1 MEILMKLLIC
11 QLIIQDIIQISFI
24 WINTNWYY
32 VLLNVLSLS
41 ICLLLIIID
50 YYKISMNYIK
60 VGLQLLCI
68 INYETLFQQSINI
81 ANAAQLFYILLI
93 LFKIYDNA
101 ILTKIIVHL
110 ILVYMV
116 IRAIITQ
123 SDYRIQYILLIIF
136 LQPINHYIFYTMN
149 TIQLSQQTQTQFIIQ
164 QNSQEQVICLSND
177 SKGDNLKCDLNE
189 SVIVN
194 QIDYE
199 FESPKIQQEHKS
211 IGTNKNTIEQRVIIK
226 KQPIN
231 VQKTTTNSSDSIQ
244 QEPLKMESNMDSK
257 YSDLVAI
264 MSNLPFGILFV
275 DQQLTILDYNQK
287 VTQLLG
293 ITNPNKIIQFLDEAI
308 KKGGEIQEVRSTKK
322 IKKSLSKTPKK
333 MSFYQ
338 QTSINLQKR
347 QINEQISD
355 LVSQFYNCGSPSKID
370 NESQQEGNLKSIFQK
385 FQKIHQSQQTAAS
398 REAFQFII
406 RLDSMNNSQCKS
418 KYKSLKLKIFQIDG
432 NGQWEQNV
440 YLFVLE
446 NITKREEFK
455 LLNHKYKFQQA
466 LLNSLCHELR
476 TPINGVIS
484 QLFALKDELTIDLIQ
499 SHLNP
504 AIVSSKRLQYQL
516 NDILDYAQ
524 IQCNALTLNKSY
536 FKLEEIYQQLHELF
550 YFECLQKQIQLVIE
564 DDYQIRLHTDKER
577 LLRIFINLLDNSVKF
592 TNKGGTIKVS
602 SEILKDHFKF
612 IVYDNGQGIK
622 DEIIEKIEEQAE
634 ILFQDSIQY
643 NSNKLGLGLRISM
656 LLSNYLYKEQ
666 TFQIDSKFNQYTKI
680 SFKLSN
686 LIENYS
692 VEFQMGA
699 QLSMLEKNC
708 NCSKILIVDDIICNH
723 FALQVLLKKF
733 QIKTDSAY
741 NGNSAIELVE
751 ERLKQQCC
759 QTYRLIFMDIEMP
772 QKNGFQASS
781 EISQKLRQNSLND
794 ECIITMYSAY
804 SGDDDVLIASQCG
817 MKERISKPTDI
828 QKLEHIINK
837 YLL

>member
-1 MEILMKLLIC
+1 MEILIKLLIC

-24 WINTNWYY
+24 WMNTEWYY
-32 VLLNVLSLS
+32 VLLNALSLS
-41 ICLLLIIID
+41 ICLLLVIID
-50 YYKISMNYIK
+50 YYKIQQIYFK
-60 VGLQLLCI
+60 VGLLILCV
-68 INYETLFQQSINI
+68 INCETLFQLSINI
-81 ANAAQLFYILLI
+81 ASAVQLFYILLI
-93 LFKIYDNA
+93 LFKIYENT
-101 ILTKIIVHL
+101 ILTKMIVHL
-110 ILVYMV
+110 VLVYMV
-116 IRAIITQ
+116 IRAIIAY
-123 SDYRIQYILLIIF
+123 SDYRIQHLLLIIF
-136 LQPINHYIFYTMN
+136 QQPLNHYIFYS
-149 TIQLSQQTQTQFIIQ
+149 LRKKSFSQQTQAQLIIQ

-177 SKGDNLKCDLNE
+177 SKQDNLKCDLNE

-194 QIDYE
+194 QIDYD
-199 FESPKIQQEHKS
+199 FESPRIQQEHKS

-226 KQPIN
+226 KPIN
-231 VQKTTTNSSDSIQ
+231 VWKTTTNSSDSPQ
-244 QEPLKMESNMDSK
+244 QESIKIENNMDSK

-264 MSNLPFGILFV
+264 MSNLPFGIIFV
-275 DQQLTILDYNQK
+275 DQNLTILEYNQK
-287 VTQLLG
+287 VSQLLG
-293 ITNPNKIIQFLDEAI
+293 ITNPNKIIPFLDEAI
-308 KKGGEIQEVRSTKK
+308 KKSGEIQEVRSAKK
-322 IKKSLSKTPKK
+322 IKKSLSKSPKK
-333 MSFYQ
+333 SYFHQ
-338 QTSINLQKR
+338 QPSINLQKR
-347 QINEQISD
+347 QNDDQISD
-355 LVSQFYNCGSPSKID
+355 LVSQFYNCGSQSRMD
-370 NESQQEGNLKSIFQK
+370 NESQQEGNLRSIFQK

-398 REAFQFII
+398 RETFQFII
-406 RLDSMNNSQCKS
+406 RLDSMDTSYCKS

-432 NGQWEQNV
+432 NGLWEQNV

-446 NITKREEFK
+446 NITKREELK

-484 QLFALKDELTIDLIQ
+484 QLYALKDELMTDLIQ

-504 AIVSSKRLQYQL
+504 AIVSTKRLQYQL

-524 IQCNALTLNKSY
+524 IQCKALTLNKSY
-536 FKLEEIYQQLHELF
+536 FKLEEIYQQLQELF
-550 YFECLQKQIQLVIE
+550 NFECIQKQIQLVIE
-564 DDYQIRLHTDKER
+564 DDHQIRLHTDKER

-602 SEILKDHFKF
+602 SEIDKDQLKF

-634 ILFQDSIQY
+634 MLFKDSVQY
-643 NSNKLGLGLRISM
+643 HSNKLGLGLRISM
-656 LLSNYLYKEQ
+656 LLSDYLYKEQ
-666 TFQIDSKFNQYTKI
+666 KFQIESKFNQYTKI
-680 SFKLSN
+680 SFRLSN

-692 VEFQMGA
+692 SEFQMGA
-699 QLSMLEKNC
+699 QLSILEKNC

-733 QIKTDSAY
+733 KVKTDSAY

-781 EISQKLRQNSLND
+781 EISQKLRQNSLNE

-828 QKLEHIINK
+828 QKLEHIIRK
-837 YLL
+837 YIL